1 MDYVPDQPL
10 NPPERD
16 YLQER
21 IDRAEALAD
30 QQGDEDRLA
39 RQQDNEQ

>member
-1 MDYVPDQPL
+1 MIDVPDQPT

-16 YLQER
+16 LAQER

-30 QQGDEDRLA
+30 QQRDELRES
-39 RQQDNEQ
+39 QI

>member
-10 NPPERD
+10 TPPERD

-39 RQQDNEQ
+39 GQQDNQK

>member
-1 MDYVPDQPL
+1 MFDVPDQEL

-21 IDRAEALAD
+21 IDRAEAMAD
-30 QQGDEDRLA
+30 WQNDEA
-39 RQQDNEQ
+39 RELES